1 MFDEHDRRTGRER
14 DIARPPIEP
23 LLHGDSMAA
32 VHGLPEPTWLRQPRR
47 GRVLVIDDD
56 PRISFSLELILSE
69 WHDVISVNDPREAL
83 YRMRR
88 GQRFDVILC
97 DVMMPQ
103 LSAMD
108 FYAALERDLPGTT
121 SRVVFLTGGAFTPQ
135 AREFLA
141 RVPNPYFEKPVN
153 IDRLIALVQLN
164 VTLRS
169 HEAE

>member
-1 MFDEHDRRTGRER
+1 MFDERDRRAERER
-14 DIARPPIEP
+14 DIGPQLNP
-23 LLHGDSMAA
+23 LLHADTLAA
-32 VHGLPEPTWLRQPRR
+32 AHVGPDGAWRRQARR

-69 WHDVISVNDPREAL
+69 WHEVISVNDPREAL
-83 YRMRR
+83 ARMRL

-108 FYAALERDLPGTT
+108 FYAALERELPDNT
-121 SRVVFLTGGAFTPQ
+121 SRLVFLTGGAFTPR
-135 AREFLA
+135 ARDFLA
-141 RVPNPYFEKPVN
+141 RVPNPYLEKPVN

-169 HEAE
+169 SEAE

>member
-1 MFDEHDRRTGRER
+1 MFDEHDRRTERER
-14 DIARPPIEP
+14 DIEP
-23 LLHGDSMAA
+23 QLRERLLHADQLTGAPDA
-32 VHGLPEPTWLRQPRR
+32 PWRRQPRR

-83 YRMRR
+83 ARMRC
-88 GQRFDVILC
+88 GQRFDVVLC

-108 FYAALERDLPGTT
+108 FYATLERELPSNL
-121 SRVVFLTGGAFTPQ
+121 SRLVFLTGGAFTPR
-135 AREFLA
+135 ARDFLA

-169 HEAE
+169 SEAE